1 MTAQTILK
9 GWRVAIL
16 VISLFAALATPAS
29 DVVTMIVLAIP
40 MIALYF
46 VAAGIA
52 WLHDRAVAKRADKL
66 AAEIAI

>member
-1 MTAQTILK
+1 
-9 GWRVAIL
+9 
-16 VISLFAALATPAS
+16 
-29 DVVTMIVLAIP
+29 VVTMIVLAIP